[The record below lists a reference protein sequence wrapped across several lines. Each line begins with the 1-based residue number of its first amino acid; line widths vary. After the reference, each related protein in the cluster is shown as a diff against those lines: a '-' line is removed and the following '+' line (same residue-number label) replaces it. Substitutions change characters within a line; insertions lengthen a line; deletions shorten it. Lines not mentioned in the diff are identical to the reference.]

1 MHDEPFGRGGY
12 QPHHYVGWTSGPE
25 FLPTKVLTSDQLL
38 QVSSFL
44 DALDESGAQF
54 AGTVSFD
61 GYSFVVGFNSAS
73 EEHFVRIQ

>member
-1 MHDEPFGRGGY
+1 MGLDFYGY
-12 QPHHYVGWTSGPE
+12 DPHHGGWESGPE
-25 FLPTKVLTSDQLL
+25 VLPTTVLTSDQLL

-54 AGTVSFD
+54 SGTVQFD